1 MQIITLTVIWDQSS
15 SVITFTI
22 QLLAKQT
29 NNQVRDRVT
38 VTASALSLGPDD
50 PIWVRWPH
58 ASLGYLANVMTQEI
72 YCAHKNGE
80 IGSGGRETGRGTQSD
95 LASAASLVSGIQEV
109 VSNKSGDHS
118 HNINVNWYWQEI
130 QDRLYQ
136 IDSPIYFFRFFKRTP
151 MNVCIPVE
159 MSYIFWR
166 KYFCREQRKGMLSWT
181 ECKE

>member
-15 SVITFTI
+15 SVITFTT

-38 VTASALSLGPDD
+38 VTASAPSLGPDD

-80 IGSGGRETGRGTQSD
+80 IGSGGWLEWRQGGGPSQTWPQQRVLCQEFRKLSQT
-95 LASAASLVSGIQEV
+95 SL
-109 VSNKSGDHS
+109 
-118 HNINVNWYWQEI
+118 EI
-130 QDRLYQ
+130 IHTISMSIDIDKKYKIDCIRLSYL
-136 IDSPIYFFRFFKRTP
+136 FF
-151 MNVCIPVE
+151 
-159 MSYIFWR
+159 
-166 KYFCREQRKGMLSWT
+166 
-181 ECKE
+181 